1 MNERIEIDCATADE
15 LAPAFGL
22 GAVDAREAAAVERHL
37 ASCSEAHDDA
47 RQLIS
52 AASLVPTAL
61 EPVAPSPGLRG
72 RLMATVAETP
82 QDHRPAS
89 VEAAP
94 TRVAPVEAP
103 AQVRRPWWQLGR
115 LPTAVATVAVAAAV
129 GLGAWG
135 ATLNARLA
143 DRNAA
148 IDAIAAADAIHAA
161 SGAAGSGWV
170 IESGGQ
176 ALFMSE
182 NLADLPADRLYEF
195 WLIDAAGNA
204 TAAGTLTDTD
214 GVALVTLEGS
224 LGDATT
230 FAVTVETERV
240 DQSVNDPVMVAA
252 LDA

>member
-22 GAVDAREAAAVERHL
+22 GAIDAREAAAIEGHL
-37 ASCSEAHDDA
+37 AQCAEPHDDA
-47 RQLIS
+47 RELIS
-52 AASLVPTAL
+52 AASLVPVAL

-82 QDHRPAS
+82 QDHRPATTAS
-89 VEAAP
+89 AS
-94 TRVAPVEAP
+94 RVAPVEEPAP
-103 AQVRRPWWQLGR
+103 IRRPWWQLGT

-143 DRNAA
+143 DRDAA
-148 IDAIAAADAIHAA
+148 IAAIAAADAIHAA

-170 IESGGQ
+170 IESDGQ

-224 LGDATT
+224 LDDATT
-230 FAVTVETERV
+230 FAVTVETVRV

>member
-1 MNERIEIDCATADE
+1 MIDRIEVDCATADE

-22 GAVDAREAAAVERHL
+22 GAVNAREAAAVERHL
-37 ASCSEAHDDA
+37 ASCSEPHDDA
-47 RQLIS
+47 RELIS
-52 AASLVPTAL
+52 AASLVPAAL
-61 EPVAPSPGLRG
+61 EPVTPSPGLRG

-82 QDHRPAS
+82 QDHRPVMTAP
-89 VEAAP
+89 AAP
-94 TRVAPVEAP
+94 VAPVEPAAP
-103 AQVRRPWWQLGR
+103 IRRPWWQLGP
-115 LPTAVATVAVAAAV
+115 LPTAVAAAALAAAV

-143 DRNAA
+143 DRDAA
-148 IDAIAAADAIHAA
+148 IAAIAAADAIHAA
-161 SGAAGSGWV
+161 SGTAGSGWV
-170 IESGGQ
+170 IESDGR

-195 WLIDAAGNA
+195 WLIDAEGNA

-214 GVALVTLEGS
+214 GVALVSLEGS
-224 LGDATT
+224 IDGATT

-240 DQSVNDPVMVAA
+240 DQPVNDPVMVAA